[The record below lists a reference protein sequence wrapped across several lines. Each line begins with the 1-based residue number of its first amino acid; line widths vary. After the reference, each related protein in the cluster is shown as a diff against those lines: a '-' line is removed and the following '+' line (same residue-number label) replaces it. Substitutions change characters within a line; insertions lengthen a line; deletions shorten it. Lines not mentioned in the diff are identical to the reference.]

1 VQPDRVM
8 EFLLLNP
15 EFPHSVRYAIDSL
28 YGAIE
33 EVQGEGRTRRAAAL
47 SRVAGRLQS
56 SLSYGQISE
65 ILARSVQDYLQSILA
80 QCHEIHELIYEIYI
94 HYSIES
100 ALAG

>member
-1 VQPDRVM
+1 M

-15 EFPHSVRYAIDSL
+15 EFPHSVRYAVDSL
-28 YGAIE
+28 RNAIE
-33 EVQGEGRTRRAAAL
+33 AVQGEGRSRRGAAL

-65 ILARSVQDYLQSILA
+65 IMARSVQDYLESILR
-80 QCHEIHELIYEIYI
+80 QCHEIHELIYEIYV

-100 ALAG
+100 ALVG